1 MAEFD
6 PTERYQL
13 RKLQMDVDKKDLE
26 VQKAQQDLDR
36 FVLELEHKYG
46 LMDQGTT
53 INPRSATIEA
63 PLPPGNGKA
72 QTCRPMELPNP
83 REGMEQR
90 QPASWDRNRRSP
102 SPPGL

>member
-1 MAEFD
+1 MAELD

-46 LMDQGTT
+46 LMGQETAID
-53 INPRSATIEA
+53 PRSATIEA
-63 PLPPGNGKA
+63 PLIEAPLPPRNGKA
-72 QTCRPMELPNP
+72 QTAELPTN
-83 REGMEQR
+83 G
-90 QPASWDRNRRSP
+90 AKAAA
-102 SPPGL
+102 

>member
-13 RKLQMDVDKKDLE
+13 RKLQMDVDKKELE

-46 LMDQGTT
+46 LMDQETA
-53 INPRSATIEA
+53 IDPRSA
-63 PLPPGNGKA
+63 N
-72 QTCRPMELPNP
+72 
-83 REGMEQR
+83 
-90 QPASWDRNRRSP
+90 DRSTLTP
-102 SPPGL
+102 T